1 MIELYKDG
9 DYIVIMTDEKD
20 ERDFLDQMSRLLNDM
35 IEARQYENDWYFQ
48 FSFWLPQIVNIC
60 CKYRGYKSSVLARQ
74 LLISG
79 SLPPNKM
86 EPTSS
91 IDRDESTLTPSTS
104 ITRGELLKMPP
115 KLQKTIIEGE
125 EERRKKNQGKS
136 RKGSEG
142 DLNVS
147 AQQSS

>member
-1 MIELYKDG
+1 MRAK
-9 DYIVIMTDEKD
+9 T
-20 ERDFLDQMSRLLNDM
+20 ERVSVANYPSWCCQKCGAQIGWVGRF
-35 IEARQYENDWYFQ
+35 FQ

-104 ITRGELLKMPP
+104 ITRGELLKMPL